1 MVKCNNII
9 LNLLILIKVFLY
21 YIILCYIVLHLTF
34 FLILIYNLVKDS
46 NGKIKLGTLDCSN
59 KTIVR
64 KNLKRYTDDRGG
76 NNIQEDFF
84 L

>member
-64 KNLKRYTDDRGG
+64 KNLKRYTDDRGA